1 MIDSRYSIYIF
12 ALQRSRQGAKGVLIS
27 GYNLLQRMALGL
39 EVVLRNL
46 QNSPVD
52 YATKNGNFWHLAY
65 QQANRAIESTYLLL
79 KNQNFP
85 VENLPLLP
93 RNTVPLNVACI
104 SSQAISD
111 MRDWTILHDS
121 ITVTDFY
128 VKMFNSYKDH
138 MAHRLVERAA
148 YDISSGQTKYL
159 TVVEVKS
166 KYQSLF
172 YSKFNIVMFS
182 DPG

>member
-1 MIDSRYSIYIF
+1 M
-12 ALQRSRQGAKGVLIS
+12 
-27 GYNLLQRMALGL
+27 
-39 EVVLRNL
+39 
-46 QNSPVD
+46 QNFLVD
-52 YATKNGNFWHLAY
+52 YSTKYGSFWHLVY
-65 QQANRAIESTYLLL
+65 QQANRAIESAYLLL

-111 MRDWTILHDS
+111 LRDWTILHDS

-148 YDISSGQTKYL
+148 YDISSGKTG
-159 TVVEVKS
+159 
-166 KYQSLF
+166 
-172 YSKFNIVMFS
+172 YSV
-182 DPG
+182 GG